1 MWQDDV
7 WLVLGVFGASV
18 PLVAF
23 ARRSNIPY
31 PIVLVLGGLIL
42 GFIPGL
48 PRVSFDPTVVLVVF
62 LPALLYWES
71 ITAPTGA
78 IRENASQIWLLAIGL
93 VIATTIAVAVVVH
106 SLIPNSPWAI
116 AFVLGAI
123 VAPTD
128 ELASEPV
135 LARMRM
141 PRHLIALVEGESLLN
156 DAASLI
162 LYAVAVAAAVSGTFS
177 FGRAA
182 IGFIVSAVGG
192 VLLGL
197 LVARLATE
205 AWRRIKDTP
214 LQSVIS
220 ITLPYL
226 TYSIATRT
234 GLSGVLG
241 VVYAGFLANRNTPT
255 VLTPLSRLR
264 LTGFWETLVFLL
276 NVVLFVTLGL
286 QLHSVAQAVF
296 AEYSVTTVLWYAF
309 ALNATIIFVRFA
321 WILVQEYLPVIGTS
335 SDDPS
340 PNWKHAVIAAW
351 SGLRGAVSLATAL
364 ALPLTVAGGAHFPH
378 RSLIV
383 FLTFTVI
390 LVTLVC
396 GGLTLPL
403 AIRLLKADV
412 SDDAEDEE
420 IQRGLEGMSEAALA
434 ELETI
439 EREGQLPPEH
449 VASLRRRYDHQRK
462 HAGGHPRKEDALFAA
477 ERRLIEAERAALV
490 AMRERGEIDNTTLRR
505 LQRTLDFS
513 EERLR

>member
-7 WLVLGVFGASV
+7 WLVLGVFSASV
-18 PLVAF
+18 PLIAV

-31 PIVLVLGGLIL
+31 PIVLVLGGLVL

-48 PRVSFDPTVVLVVF
+48 PRVSFDPNVVLVVF

-71 ITAPTGA
+71 ITAPTEA
-78 IRENASQIWLLAIGL
+78 IRANASQIWLLAIGL

-106 SLIPNSPWAI
+106 GIIPSIPWAI

-141 PRHLIALVEGESLLN
+141 PRHLIAVVEGESLLN
-156 DAASLI
+156 DAGSLI
-162 LYAVAVAAAVSGTFS
+162 IYYVAVAAAVSGTFS
-177 FGRAA
+177 LGRAA
-182 IGFIVSAVGG
+182 LGFVVSSAGG
-192 VLLGL
+192 ILLGL
-197 LVARLATE
+197 LVARLAIA
-205 AWRRIKDTP
+205 AWRRIKDTQ

-226 TYSIATRT
+226 TYSVASTL
-234 GLSGVLG
+234 GLSGVLS
-241 VVYAGFLANRNTPT
+241 VVFGGFLANHSTPT

-264 LTGFWETLVFLL
+264 LSGFWETLVFLL

-286 QLHSVAQAVF
+286 QLHSVARAVF
-296 AEYSVTTVLWYAF
+296 AEYSVATVLWYAL
-309 ALNATIIFVRFA
+309 ALNATIIVVRFA
-321 WILVQEYLPVIGTS
+321 WILAQEYVPVIGTS

-340 PNWKHAVIAAW
+340 PNWKHAVVAAW

-364 ALPLTVAGGAHFPH
+364 ALPLTVAGGAHFPG

-390 LVTLVC
+390 LVTLVL
-396 GGLTLPL
+396 GGLTLPFV
-403 AIRLLKADV
+403 IVLLKVDLDQDTE
-412 SDDAEDEE
+412 DDESRRA
-420 IQRGLEGMSEAALA
+420 LEGMSEAALA
-434 ELETI
+434 ELEAI
-439 EREGQLPPEH
+439 EREGQLPGEH
-449 VASLRRRYDHQRK
+449 VARLRRRYDHQRE
-462 HAGGHPRKEDALFAA
+462 HAGGHPPKEDALLDA
-477 ERRLIEAERAALV
+477 EQRLIEAERAALIS
-490 AMRERGEIDNTTLRR
+490 MRDRGEIDSTTLHR

-513 EERLR
+513 LERLR